1 MISSFDCGIGS
12 EISVIASAI
21 VVNELFINKSPSETG
36 DILVSSNPTTITLRH
51 LVAAPN
57 SAASTTMGTS
67 TV

>member
-1 MISSFDCGIGS
+1 M
-12 EISVIASAI
+12 IASAI